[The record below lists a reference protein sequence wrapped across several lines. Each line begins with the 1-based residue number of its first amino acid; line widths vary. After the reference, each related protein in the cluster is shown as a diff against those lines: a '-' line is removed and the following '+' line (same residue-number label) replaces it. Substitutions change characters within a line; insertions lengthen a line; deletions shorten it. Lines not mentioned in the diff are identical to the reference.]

1 MQPTSQHDDHYE
13 QTEIAGLSSDDK
25 DAMTQQT
32 ISLCGDPIYAA
43 LIPTGELYL
52 SLPSLCAALGLN
64 VRGQLQ
70 RIQRTP
76 ELSDGLAQLFLI
88 TRGGSQRVNC
98 LHSEKL
104 FAWLS
109 TLQVRSMN
117 GQARAKLTRYLAA
130 SNNFS
135 AATLLSSD
143 TQATPIIMEVE
154 SQPIQITLPLVN
166 DNPTLEVTA
175 QPILVVEEQQD
186 TLAITVQPELLAEE
200 EENTLAVGTV
210 QSTEQIII
218 IGDTTD
224 LPSRQEELRTLLTRI
239 PYISSDTTLVTT
251 SFQEDRAIR
260 EATLARKA
268 DWEKEPT
275 LNRMRYRASN
285 KLLVYIGNPDH
296 PLSINDALER
306 IRALGETT
314 ILTAR
319 ILLGLWNIRRSEGQL
334 SKDGS
339 AAIRVDEILAW
350 RGVQKHTRVY
360 ESLQKRFTDGYQW
373 KHKQQVH
380 RDVLLL
386 EQCYLRGYHNVI
398 VKGRN
403 RRFLIDSPYLRVASV
418 KDATQVD
425 DGEPVG
431 YFIAPGAW
439 INTYEEHGN
448 LFFVEL
454 DRRIFQLN
462 PQNEQIALRIALYL
476 TEYWRQLART
486 GNFEQPISM
495 HDLLLHS
502 MVPIDEG
509 HLTSRFAPRVEEALD
524 TLIQR
529 GIVGE
534 AHPLVPID
542 KTKAHWGRDWLM
554 ALWLLL
560 PPIEAIEQHSMQAL
574 LPAPAPAPMLQPSL
588 AKKQKKGT
596 KDQ

>member
-1 MQPTSQHDDHYE
+1 MQPTSQYDDHYK
-13 QTEIAGLSSDDK
+13 QIEIAGLSTDDK

-32 ISLCGDPIYAA
+32 ISLCDDLIYAA

-76 ELSDGLAQLFLI
+76 ELSEGLAQLFLV

-117 GQARAKLTRYLAA
+117 EPARAKLTRYLAA

-135 AATLLSSD
+135 VAALLSLD
-143 TQATPIIMEVE
+143 EQTTPVVVE
-154 SQPIQITLPLVN
+154 SQPAQITLPLVN

-175 QPILVVEEQQD
+175 QPTLVVEEAKD
-186 TLAITVQPELLAEE
+186 TLTITVQPELFVEE
-200 EENTLAVGTV
+200 EENTLAVSTIGIV
-210 QSTEQIII
+210 QSTEQVIIV
-218 IGDTTD
+218 GDTAD

-296 PLSINDALER
+296 PLSLTDALER

-486 GNFEQPISM
+486 GDFEQPISM
-495 HDLLLHS
+495 YDLLLHS

-524 TLIQR
+524 TLIER

-534 AHPLVPID
+534 ARPLVPID
-542 KTKAHWGRDWLM
+542 KTKAHWGKDWLA

-560 PPIEAIEQHSMQAL
+560 PPIEAIEQHSIQAL
-574 LPAPAPAPMLQPSL
+574 LPAPAPAPTSQSPL

-596 KDQ
+596 NG